1 MPGSSQTASDL
12 GRRVTEQRQ
21 RAGLSRAE
29 AAERAGMAPSYLEYL
44 ETSSAPEPGAGALA
58 RLAAALGT
66 TIGALTGA
74 GMNLPP
80 GQRRAARRP
89 LLEVLS
95 PADCRALLAP
105 GGVGRFL
112 FTAVR
117 GPVAIPVNYRM
128 LGQDIVFRTS
138 RASGAAAG
146 AQLPQVSF
154 DVDHIDDV
162 LGEGWSV
169 LVSGDAH
176 VVIEAAELAEV
187 TALGIMP
194 WAGGERD
201 TYVRLT
207 AREITGRRIRAT
219 EFRATE

>member
-1 MPGSSQTASDL
+1 MSASQTVSDL
-12 GRRVTEQRQ
+12 GRRVIEQRH
-21 RAGLSRAE
+21 RAGLSQAE

-44 ETSSAPEPGAGALA
+44 ETSAAPDPGPGALA

-66 TIGALTGA
+66 TMSALAGT

-89 LLEVLS
+89 VLEELS
-95 PADCRALLAP
+95 KAECRACLAP

-112 FTAVR
+112 FMAER

-128 LGQDIVFRTS
+128 LGQDIVFRTG
-138 RASGAAAG
+138 RTTGAAAG
-146 AQLPQVSF
+146 AQLPRVSF
-154 DVDHIDDV
+154 DVDHIDDA

-176 VVIEAAELAEV
+176 LVTGPAELEQV
-187 TALGIMP
+187 TALGISP

-207 AREITGRRIRAT
+207 AREITGRRIRAI
-219 EFRATE
+219 E

>member
-1 MPGSSQTASDL
+1 MPVSSQSSSDL
-12 GRRVTEQRQ
+12 GRRISEQRR

-44 ETSSAPEPGAGALA
+44 ETSAAPDPGPGALG

-66 TIGALTGA
+66 TASALDGG

-80 GQRRAARRP
+80 GQRRAARQP
-89 LLEVLS
+89 VLEDLS
-95 PADCRALLAP
+95 ATECRGYLMP

-112 FTAVR
+112 FTAGR

-128 LGQDIVFRTS
+128 LGQDIVFRTN
-138 RASGAAAG
+138 RTAGAAAG
-146 AQLPQVSF
+146 AQLPRVSF
-154 DVDHIDDV
+154 DVDHIDDA

-176 VVIEAAELAEV
+176 LVTDPAELEQV
-187 TALGIMP
+187 TALGITP

-201 TYVRLT
+201 TYVRLS
-207 AREITGRRIRAT
+207 AREITGRRIRAI
-219 EFRATE
+219 E

>member
-1 MPGSSQTASDL
+1 
-12 GRRVTEQRQ
+12 
-21 RAGLSRAE
+21 
-29 AAERAGMAPSYLEYL
+29 MAPSYLEYL
-44 ETSSAPEPGAGALA
+44 ETSAAPDPGPGALA

-66 TIGALTGA
+66 TMSALAGT

-89 LLEVLS
+89 VLEELS
-95 PADCRALLAP
+95 PAECRACLAP

-112 FTAVR
+112 FMAER

-128 LGQDIVFRTS
+128 LGQDIVFRTG
-138 RASGAAAG
+138 RTAGAAAG
-146 AQLPQVSF
+146 AQLPRVSF
-154 DVDHIDDV
+154 DVDHIDDA

-176 VVIEAAELAEV
+176 LVTGPAELEQV
-187 TALGIMP
+187 TALGISP

-207 AREITGRRIRAT
+207 AREITGRRIRAI
-219 EFRATE
+219 E

>member
-1 MPGSSQTASDL
+1 MSASQTASDL
-12 GRRVTEQRQ
+12 GRRVIEQRH
-21 RAGLSRAE
+21 RAGLSRAD
-29 AAERAGMAPSYLEYL
+29 AAGRAGMAPSYLEYL
-44 ETSSAPEPGAGALA
+44 ETSAAPEPGPGALA

-89 LLEVLS
+89 VLEELS
-95 PADCRALLAP
+95 PAECRAHLAP

-128 LGQDIVFRTS
+128 LGQDVVFRTS
-138 RASGAAAG
+138 RTAGAAAG

-154 DVDHIDDV
+154 DVDHIDDA

-169 LVSGDAH
+169 LVSGDAR
-176 VVIEAAELAEV
+176 LV
-187 TALGIMP
+187 TDPAGLEQVAALGISP

-207 AREITGRRIRAT
+207 PSEITGRRIRAID
-219 EFRATE
+219 

>member
-1 MPGSSQTASDL
+1 MSASQTVSDL
-12 GRRVTEQRQ
+12 GRRVIEQRH
-21 RAGLSRAE
+21 RAVMSRAE

-44 ETSSAPEPGAGALA
+44 ETSAAPDPGPGALA

-66 TIGALTGA
+66 TMSALAGA

-89 LLEVLS
+89 VLEELS
-95 PADCRALLAP
+95 TAQCRACLAP

-112 FTAVR
+112 FMAER

-128 LGQDIVFRTS
+128 LGQEIVFRTG
-138 RASGAAAG
+138 RTTGAAAG
-146 AQLPQVSF
+146 ARLPRVSF
-154 DVDHIDDV
+154 DVDHIDDA

-176 VVIEAAELAEV
+176 LVTGPAELEQV
-187 TALGIMP
+187 TALGISP

-207 AREITGRRIRAT
+207 AREITGRRIRAI
-219 EFRATE
+219 E

>member
-1 MPGSSQTASDL
+1 MPASTQTASDL
-12 GRRVTEQRQ
+12 GRRVIEQRR

-29 AAERAGMAPSYLEYL
+29 TAQRAGMSPSYLKYL
-44 ETSSAPEPGAGALA
+44 ETSSAPDPGPGALA

-66 TIGALTGA
+66 TVSTLTGS

-80 GQRRAARRP
+80 GRRRAARQP
-89 LLEVLS
+89 LLQELS
-95 PADCRALLAP
+95 PAECQAYLTP

-112 FTAVR
+112 FTTVR

-128 LGQDIVFRTS
+128 LGQDVVFRTG
-138 RASGAAAG
+138 RTAGAAAG
-146 AQLPQVSF
+146 AQLTQVSF
-154 DVDHIDDV
+154 DVDHIDEA

-176 VVIEAAELAEV
+176 LVIDPDELEQV
-187 TALGIMP
+187 TALGITP
-194 WAGGERD
+194 WAGGQRD

-207 AREITGRRIRAT
+207 PREITGRRIRAI
-219 EFRATE
+219 E

>member
-1 MPGSSQTASDL
+1 MPASQTTSDL
-12 GRRVTEQRQ
+12 GRRVMEQRH

-29 AAERAGMAPSYLEYL
+29 VAERAAMAPSYLEYL
-44 ETSSAPEPGAGALA
+44 ETSAAPDPGPGALA

-66 TIGALTGA
+66 TISALTGA

-89 LLEVLS
+89 VLEELS
-95 PADCRALLAP
+95 PAECRACLAS

-112 FTAVR
+112 FTAGR
-117 GPVAIPVNYRM
+117 GPVAIPVNYRI
-128 LGQDIVFRTS
+128 LGQDIVFRT
-138 RASGAAAG
+138 RRTAGAAAG
-146 AQLPQVSF
+146 AQLPRVSF
-154 DVDHIDDV
+154 DVDHIDDA

-176 VVIEAAELAEV
+176 LVIDPAELEEV
-187 TALGIMP
+187 TALGISP

-207 AREITGRRIRAT
+207 PREITGRRIRAIG
-219 EFRATE
+219 

>member
-1 MPGSSQTASDL
+1 MSASQTTGDL
-12 GRRVTEQRQ
+12 GRRVTEQRH

-29 AAERAGMAPSYLEYL
+29 AAERAGMAPSYLEFL
-44 ETSSAPEPGAGALA
+44 ETSAAPDPGPGALA

-66 TIGALTGA
+66 TISALTGT

-80 GQRRAARRP
+80 GQRRATRRP
-89 LLEVLS
+89 VLEELS
-95 PADCRALLAP
+95 PAECRAYLSP

-112 FTAVR
+112 FTAER

-128 LGQDIVFRTS
+128 LGEDIVFRTG
-138 RASGAAAG
+138 RTGGAAAG
-146 AQLPQVSF
+146 AQLPRVSF
-154 DVDHIDDV
+154 DVDHIDDA

-176 VVIEAAELAEV
+176 LVTGPAELEQV
-187 TALGIMP
+187 TALGISP

-201 TYVRLT
+201 TYVSLA
-207 AREITGRRIRAT
+207 AREITGRRIRAI
-219 EFRATE
+219 E

>member
-1 MPGSSQTASDL
+1 MSASQTVSDL
-12 GRRVTEQRQ
+12 GRRVIEQRH

-44 ETSSAPEPGAGALA
+44 ETSAAPDPGPGALA

-66 TIGALTGA
+66 TMSALAGT

-89 LLEVLS
+89 VLEELS
-95 PADCRALLAP
+95 PAECRDFLAP

-112 FTAVR
+112 FMAER
-117 GPVAIPVNYRM
+117 GPVAIPVTYRM
-128 LGQDIVFRTS
+128 LGQDIVFRTG
-138 RASGAAAG
+138 RTTGATAG
-146 AQLPQVSF
+146 AQLPRVSF
-154 DVDHIDDV
+154 DVDHIDDA

-176 VVIEAAELAEV
+176 LVTGPAELEQVA
-187 TALGIMP
+187 ALGISP

-207 AREITGRRIRAT
+207 AREITGRRIRAI
-219 EFRATE
+219 E

>member
-1 MPGSSQTASDL
+1 MSASQTVSDL
-12 GRRVTEQRQ
+12 GRRVIEQRH
-21 RAGLSRAE
+21 RAGMSRAE

-44 ETSSAPEPGAGALA
+44 ETSAAPDPGPGALA

-66 TIGALTGA
+66 TMSALAGA

-89 LLEVLS
+89 VLEELS
-95 PADCRALLAP
+95 PAECRACLAP

-112 FTAVR
+112 FTAER

-128 LGQDIVFRTS
+128 LGDDVVFRTG
-138 RASGAAAG
+138 RTAGA

-154 DVDHIDDV
+154 DVDHIDDA

-169 LVSGDAH
+169 LASGDAH
-176 VVIEAAELAEV
+176 LVTSRTELEQV
-187 TALGIMP
+187 TALGISP

-207 AREITGRRIRAT
+207 ARETTGRRIRAI
-219 EFRATE
+219 E

>member
-12 GRRVTEQRQ
+12 GRRVIEQRH
-21 RAGLSRAE
+21 RAGLSRTE
-29 AAERAGMAPSYLEYL
+29 TAERAGMAASYLEYL
-44 ETSSAPEPGAGALA
+44 ETSSAPEPGPGALA

-66 TIGALTGA
+66 TISVLTGA

-80 GQRRAARRP
+80 GRRRAAGKP

-95 PADCRALLAP
+95 PAACRALLAP

-112 FTAVR
+112 FTTVR

-128 LGQDIVFRTS
+128 LGQDIVFRTG
-138 RASGAAAG
+138 RTAGAAAG
-146 AQLPQVSF
+146 AQLTRVSF
-154 DVDHIDDV
+154 DVDHIDDA
-162 LGEGWSV
+162 LSEGWSV
-169 LVSGDAH
+169 LVSGDARL
-176 VVIEAAELAEV
+176 VLDPAELQEV
-187 TALGIMP
+187 TALGITP
-194 WAGGERD
+194 WAGGDRD

-219 EFRATE
+219 E

>member
-1 MPGSSQTASDL
+1 MSASQTVSDL
-12 GRRVTEQRQ
+12 GRRVIEQRH
-21 RAGLSRAE
+21 RVGLSQAE

-44 ETSSAPEPGAGALA
+44 ETSAAPDPGPGALA

-66 TIGALTGA
+66 TMSALAGT

-89 LLEVLS
+89 VLEELS
-95 PADCRALLAP
+95 PAECRACLAP

-112 FTAVR
+112 FMAER

-128 LGQDIVFRTS
+128 LGHEIVFRTG
-138 RASGAAAG
+138 RTTGAAAG
-146 AQLPQVSF
+146 AQLPRVSF
-154 DVDHIDDV
+154 DIDHIDDA

-176 VVIEAAELAEV
+176 LVTGPAELEQV
-187 TALGIMP
+187 TALGISP

-207 AREITGRRIRAT
+207 AREITGRRIRAI
-219 EFRATE
+219 E